1 MHNLTRLTPIQLDQA
16 SQAAAFL
23 CELKDALDHE
33 LLIKLDTLH
42 ADLAA
47 QTEDRTPAEPAQR
60 RPAEVS

>member
-23 CELKDALDHE
+23 CELKDALNHE

-47 QTEDRTPAEPAQR
+47 EIEDRTPVDPGQR
-60 RPAEVS
+60 RPAEAR

>member
-1 MHNLTRLTPIQLDQA
+1 MNKLRQLSPIQLAEA
-16 SQAAAFL
+16 SKATGYL
-23 CELKDALDHE
+23 LELGDALNPE

-47 QTEDRTPAEPAQR
+47 EIEDRTLADPGER